1 MKIAI
6 LMCTVFAAAIT
17 AHAQS
22 ANQFLK
28 PDGLASTP
36 AYSQVVVST
45 PGKIIFVAGQVGT
58 DKEGKIVS
66 NDLQAQAKQA
76 FENIRTALAAAGATF
91 DDVVKINWYVKNYK
105 PEMRT
110 MLRDVRTG
118 YTSKENPPASTLIGV
133 TSLATDEY
141 LVEVEAIAIVAETPA
156 KKRK

>member
-1 MKIAI
+1 MKAI
-6 LMCTVFAAAIT
+6 LLLCTLSSAMLY
-17 AHAQS
+17 AQ
-22 ANQFLK
+22 APNQFLK
-28 PDGLASTP
+28 PDGLAPTP

-45 PGKIIFVAGQVGT
+45 PGKIIFIAGQVGV

-76 FENIRTALAAAGATF
+76 FENIKTALAAAGATF

-110 MLRDVRTG
+110 MLRDVRSQ
-118 YTSKENPPASTLIGV
+118 YTSKEHPPSSTLIGV

-141 LVEVEAIAIVAETPA
+141 LVEVEAIAIVADKPA
-156 KKRK
+156 KK

>member
-1 MKIAI
+1 MRATLLFLAI
-6 LMCTVFAAAIT
+6 FCVSL
-17 AHAQS
+17 HAQS

-36 AYSQVVVST
+36 AYSQVVVSS

-58 DKEGKIVS
+58 DKDGKIVS
-66 NDLQAQAKQA
+66 SDLQAQAKQA

-105 PEMRT
+105 PEMRM
-110 MLRDVRTG
+110 MLREVRTG
-118 YTSKENPPASTLIGV
+118 YTNKEHPPASTLIGV

-141 LVEVEAIAIVAETPA
+141 LVEVEAIAIVAEKA
-156 KKRK
+156 KKK